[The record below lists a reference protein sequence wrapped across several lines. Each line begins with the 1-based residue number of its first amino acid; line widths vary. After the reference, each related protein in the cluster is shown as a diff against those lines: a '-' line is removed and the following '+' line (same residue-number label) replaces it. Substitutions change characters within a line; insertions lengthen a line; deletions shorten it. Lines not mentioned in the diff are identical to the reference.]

1 MSVTR
6 TGGFTIGFRRM
17 GSEWQKDLP
26 ALIAWAKANDF
37 GAIDLARDG
46 DAAGKAVVA
55 AGLRIGS
62 VDIADWQPMLSPDK
76 AKRKDSVAKNA
87 AYIASCAALGVVNHF
102 VVMLPEKP
110 ELPRAENFGYMVDSY
125 GELAPVFEKHG
136 ARLVIEGWPGNG
148 ALCCTPEGY
157 RAFFK
162 QVPSKAMGINYDPSH
177 LIRMGIDPLRFLR
190 EFAGRVYHVHGKDT
204 DLTAEGLYDLGN
216 QQPPTFAKTP
226 RFGGPYWRYTIPGHG
241 IMSWVDG
248 LRILKDSGYSGCVSV
263 ELEDAS
269 FNGTPDG
276 ERMGLI
282 YGNRFLQSC

>member
-17 GSEWQKDLP
+17 GCEWQKDLA
-26 ALIAWAKANDF
+26 ALISWAKANDF
-37 GAIDLARDG
+37 GAIDLGRDG
-46 DAAGKAVVA
+46 DVTGKAVVA

-76 AKRKDSVAKNA
+76 AKRRDSVAKNA

-110 ELPRAENFGYMVDSY
+110 ELPRAENFGYMVESY
-125 GELAPVFEKHG
+125 GELAPVFEKNK

-162 QVPSKAMGINYDPSH
+162 QVPSKAMGINFDPSH

-190 EFAGRVYHVHGKDT
+190 EFADRVYHVHGKDT
-204 DLTAEGLYDLGN
+204 ELNAEGLYDLGN
-216 QQPPTFAKTP
+216 QQPPTFAKCP
-226 RFGGPYWRYTIPGHG
+226 RHGGPYWRYTIPGHG
-241 IMSWVDG
+241 VMNWIDG
-248 LRILKDSGYSGCVSV
+248 FRLLKDAGYGGCVSV
-263 ELEDAS
+263 ELEDAN

-276 ERMGLI
+276 EKMGLI
-282 YGNRFLQSC
+282 HGNRILQSC